1 VHDRTVGGE
10 ELIFGNQ
17 GALFMN
23 AMTWWDHKTESIWS
37 QPWGRAIAGPL
48 TGTELGLLPSQLVPW
63 KTWRAQHP
71 NTLAL
76 KASNLRLF
84 RESFFSGYV
93 IGVTLGDEATAYPY
107 ELAEEAGLINDSVGS
122 YPVVVHVEAEDRSV
136 HVYLRQVEDRVLTFV
151 QEGDNIVDQET
162 GSSWAL
168 DRGLAL
174 EGPLAGQALRVA
186 PYIPAF
192 PDAWE
197 DFYPASRWYS
207 TDASPQPVASPLPA
221 AVGKGNADVVHVRAV
236 QAGDGTWTFHVT
248 VEHPDTGWED
258 YADGWDV
265 VSPEGE
271 VLKPDPGSPFT
282 RLLLHPHETEQPFTR
297 SQSRIA
303 IPNEV
308 TRVLVRAHDLVDG
321 YGGREVWVDL
331 TVASGEDFEVE
342 RSP

>member
-10 ELIFGNQ
+10 ELVFGNQ

-76 KASNLRLF
+76 KVDGPRLF
-84 RESFFSGYV
+84 RESFFPGYV
-93 IGVTLGDEATAYPY
+93 IGVTLGDQATAYPY
-107 ELAEEAGLINDSVGS
+107 EMAEEAVLINDWVGQ
-122 YPVVVHVEAEDRSV
+122 YPVVVHVEGESRSV
-136 HVYLRQVEDRVLTFV
+136 HVYVRQVEDRVLTFI
-151 QEGDNIVDQET
+151 QDGDKEVDLET

-168 DRGLAL
+168 ERGLAL
-174 EGPLAGQALRVA
+174 EGPLAGQALQAA

-192 PDAWE
+192 PDAWQ
-197 DFYPASRWYS
+197 DFYPESRWWNPAEES
-207 TDASPQPVASPLPA
+207 SEPESPAPA
-221 AVGKGNADVVHVRAV
+221 AGRGNADVLQVRAV
-236 QAGDGTWTFHVT
+236 EAGDSTWTFYVT

-265 VSPEGE
+265 VTPEGA
-271 VLKPDPGSPFT
+271 VLKPDPDSPFT
-282 RLLLHPHETEQPFTR
+282 RLLLHPHESEQPFTR
-297 SQSRIA
+297 SQSGIV
-303 IPNEV
+303 ILDGV

-331 TVASGEDFEVE
+331 TVAQGEGFEVE
-342 RSP
+342 RAP